1 MSETF
6 ELPETDE
13 NSVAVLQLG
22 ATKDGQVEDTTGA
35 LNNADTVSSV
45 ETTDLTDATLRDRI
59 ERLVAGGASEIDLDV
74 TRVELDEQL
83 RESIVAKQLELQRR
97 GISLR
102 VIGLKSAANE
112 GRNDRYG

>member
-13 NSVAVLQLG
+13 NSVAALQLG

-45 ETTDLTDATLRDRI
+45 ETTDLTDSTLRDRI
-59 ERLVAGGASEIDLDV
+59 EPLVAGGASEIDLDV

-83 RESIVAKQLELQRR
+83 QESIVAKQLEL
-97 GISLR
+97 
-102 VIGLKSAANE
+102 
-112 GRNDRYG
+112 